1 MLQQSKSGF
10 KGAIYWNKYQSDPKA
25 YAPNQYLNHLIDPSF
40 QGVNRLFVLSFE
52 NGNGRI
58 SHSNYY
64 LPKVETKD
72 CSVKIDGK
80 NFFDQPVKNDKITYK
95 NIGKIATSQGDN
107 YTTGSLL
114 DYPYFK
120 ENYKMIT
127 VVLFLRLSR
136 QFGACLFYY
145 FFRDRFSA

>member
-80 NFFDQPVKNDKITYK
+80 NFFDQPVKNKITYK

-145 FFRDRFSA
+145 FF

>member
-58 SHSNYY
+58 SDSNYY

-145 FFRDRFSA
+145 FF

>member
-10 KGAIYWNKYQSDPKA
+10 KGAIYWNKYQSDPTA

-52 NGNGRI
+52 NGNSRI

-72 CSVKIDGK
+72 YSVKIDGK
-80 NFFDQPVKNDKITYK
+80 NIFDQPVKNDKITYK

-120 ENYKMIT
+120 ENYKMIA
-127 VVLFLRLSR
+127 VVLYLRLSR
-136 QFGACLFYY
+136 QF
-145 FFRDRFSA
+145 